1 MLLRSEMR
9 QIANHLVLRRILP
22 IITVSLFLTL
32 ALPLSV
38 AGASCYN
45 GRCPSGEDDDTDRKV
60 QVNITLSV
68 VPEEAGVIEVDGDEL
83 ETSVFEMTQSDV
95 VVLEAIPASGYEF
108 DSWSG
113 SLSSTDNP
121 LETPFY
127 NHKSITANFVSA
139 REESDSTRDDEEGAL
154 IVFIPQGTT
163 SLDADGQD
171 VTEVSV
177 DTRRPHDVPDDRV
190 MVNQV
195 FDLGPDG
202 ATFDPPLPIALPYDP
217 GELPDG
223 VREDELRVAHYD
235 DASDTWVELTSIV
248 DEDDMTVTA
257 EVGHF
262 TEFSILAPKPE
273 SGALPLTAPGFSISS
288 LTIAPAEPRVGDTV
302 TVSVVARYDGSDA
315 EGSSAL
321 ILSLNGELIQE
332 VNVTLGQGES
342 KTVEFALS
350 PQNEA
355 TYNVDVNGVGG
366 TFSVAAAAPP
376 EALSQAVAL
385 AGQDSSALPVISLPG
400 WPALDWQPVALVAGA
415 AVLTLLI
422 LLPLLRRR
430 ILRYRYDI

>member
-1 MLLRSEMR
+1 M
-9 QIANHLVLRRILP
+9 
-22 IITVSLFLTL
+22 
-32 ALPLSV
+32 
-38 AGASCYN
+38 G
-45 GRCPSGEDDDTDRKV
+45 G
-60 QVNITLSV
+60 
-68 VPEEAGVIEVDGDEL
+68 VDGDEL
-83 ETSVFEMTQSDV
+83 ETDAFDVTQGDM
-95 VVLEAIPASGYEF
+95 VVLEAVPASGYEF
-108 DSWSG
+108 DCWSG

-127 NHKSITANFVSA
+127 NHKSITANFVSEKD
-139 REESDSTRDDEEGAL
+139 EEDSAVDDESAFVVRIPEGTAA
-154 IVFIPQGTT
+154 Q
-163 SLDADGQD
+163 DADGD
-171 VTEVSV
+171 EVTDVSV
-177 DTRRPHDVPDDRV
+177 DMRNPHDVPDDRV

-202 ATFDPPLPIALPYDP
+202 ATFDPPLLLVLPYDP

-223 VREDELRVAHYD
+223 VREDELRVAYYD
-235 DASDTWVELTSIV
+235 DASDTGVELTSVV

-257 EVGHF
+257 EASHF
-262 TEFSILAPKPE
+262 TEFSILSPKPE

-321 ILSLNGELIQE
+321 ILSLNGEAAQE
-332 VNVTLGQGES
+332 MSVALAPGES
-342 KTVEFALS
+342 KTVEFAVS

-385 AGQDSSALPVISLPG
+385 AEQDSSALPAISLPG
-400 WPALDWQPVALVAGA
+400 WPALEWQPAALIAGA
-415 AVLTLLI
+415 ALLGLLI
-422 LLPLLRRR
+422 LIPLLRRR